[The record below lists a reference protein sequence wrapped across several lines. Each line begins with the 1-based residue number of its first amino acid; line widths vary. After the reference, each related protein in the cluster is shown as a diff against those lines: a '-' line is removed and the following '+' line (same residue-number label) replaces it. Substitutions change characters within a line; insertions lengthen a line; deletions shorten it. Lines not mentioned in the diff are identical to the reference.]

1 MLQFYLIASSFYVI
15 HFFILKKFL
24 LLFILTFKCPY
35 NPLPPSLS
43 ITTQFKYVQNFK
55 QQLIYELKVKRTYSM
70 AFANYTVLTVAKFFV
85 LKWKETHSIISVIS
99 VKISRCI
106 WYRFIRS
113 CMFKIWYSN
122 IIYSKHPDVKGQD
135 S

>member
-1 MLQFYLIASSFYVI
+1 MY
-15 HFFILKKFL
+15 K
-24 LLFILTFKCPY
+24 
-35 NPLPPSLS
+35 
-43 ITTQFKYVQNFK
+43 NFK

-99 VKISRCI
+99 VK
-106 WYRFIRS
+106 YLDA
-113 CMFKIWYSN
+113 Y
-122 IIYSKHPDVKGQD
+122 GTD